1 MGRKSTRQEIE
12 LSAGDRER
20 LEGIVNNPRSLQKHV
35 WRARI
40 VLALG
45 SGRGLA
51 ETMRRTG
58 MSKPTV
64 WRWWDRF
71 LAEGVD
77 GLLRDATRPPGRKP
91 VPEDR
96 VKAVVALAMSPPPEH
111 ARHWT
116 LKALAEE
123 MGDMVISTVRN
134 ILLRHGLR
142 PHQVKTFKVS
152 RDPRFEIKVRDV
164 VGLYVDPPDHAVV
177 LSVDEKT
184 QIQALGRTQRPLPMK
199 PGHAETRTHD
209 YRRNGTTCLLAALD
223 TATGKVVGRTVERH
237 RSAEFLAF
245 LDHVAEGIA
254 PGTQVHVILDNVS
267 SHKSAEVH
275 EWLKGR
281 PDWTFHFTPT
291 SASWMNAVEGFFS
304 KLTRQRL
311 KDAVFDSLDECVAA
325 IEGYIEHHNASDAR
339 PFRWSRK
346 PEDLVEA
353 WKRGHQK
360 LEEMASN
367 ERIQPGGRSAVCRSA
382 RQADRRIARR
392 GCNGG
397 GLCAGQPGGRRA

>member
-1 MGRKSTRQEIE
+1 MRPTKTETGMGRKSTRQPIE
-12 LSAGDRER
+12 LSDGDRRR
-20 LEGIVNNPRSLQKHV
+20 LEEVVGNPRSLQKHV

-40 VLALG
+40 VLDLG
-45 SGRGLA
+45 SGHGLV

-71 LAEGVD
+71 LKAGVE
-77 GLLRDATRPPGRKP
+77 GLLRDATRPPGKKP

-96 VKAVVALAMSPPPEH
+96 VKALVALAMSPPPER
-111 ARHWT
+111 ASHWT
-116 LKALAEE
+116 LKALAGA
-123 MGDMVISTVRN
+123 MGDMCASTVRN
-134 ILLRHGLR
+134 ILRRHGLR

-184 QIQALGRTQRPLPMK
+184 QIQALGRTQKPLPMK

-209 YRRNGTTCLLAALD
+209 YRRNGTTCLMAALD
-223 TATGKVVGRTVERH
+223 TATGKVVGQTVGRH
-237 RSAEFLAF
+237 RSEEFLAF
-245 LDHVAEGIA
+245 LDHVAGGIE
-254 PGTQVHVILDNVS
+254 PGTPVHVILDNVS
-267 SHKSAEVH
+267 SHRSAEVH

-281 PDWTFHFTPT
+281 PDWHFHFTPT

-304 KLTRQRL
+304 KLSRQRL
-311 KDAVFDSLDECVAA
+311 KNAVFDSLDECVAA
-325 IEGYIEHHNASDAR
+325 IEGYIEHHNASAAR

-353 WKRGHQK
+353 WKKGHHK
-360 LEEMASN
+360 LQEMESN
-367 ERIQPGGRSAVCRSA
+367 E
-382 RQADRRIARR
+382 
-392 GCNGG
+392 
-397 GLCAGQPGGRRA
+397 

>member
-1 MGRKSTRQEIE
+1 MGRKSTRQEIR
-12 LSAGDRER
+12 LSDEDRER
-20 LEGIVNNPRSLQKHV
+20 LRRIMCNRRSPQKHV
-35 WRARI
+35 WRAGI
-40 VLALG
+40 ILELG
-45 SGRGLA
+45 SGCGLV

-77 GLLRDATRPPGRKP
+77 GLLRDATRPPGKKP
-91 VPEDR
+91 VPEGQ
-96 VKAVVALAMSPPPEH
+96 VQALVALAMSPPPEH

-116 LKALAEE
+116 VRALARRL
-123 MGDMVISTVRN
+123 GMVISTVHG
-134 ILLRHGLR
+134 ILKDHGLR

-164 VGLYVDPPDHAVV
+164 VGLYVDPPDHAVI

-209 YRRNGTTCLLAALD
+209 YKRNGTTCLLAALD
-223 TATGKVVGRTVERH
+223 VATGKVVGQTVERH
-237 RSAEFLAF
+237 RSEEFLAF

-254 PGTQVHVILDNVS
+254 PGTPVHVILDNVS

-281 PDWTFHFTPT
+281 PDWKFHFTPT

-304 KLTRQRL
+304 KLSRQRL
-311 KDAVFDSLDECVAA
+311 KHAVFDSLDECIAA
-325 IEGYIEHHNASDAR
+325 IEGYITHHNANDAS

-346 PEDLVEA
+346 PEDLVKA
-353 WKRGHQK
+353 WKRGHHK
-360 LEEMASN
+360 LQEMASN
-367 ERIQPGGRSAVCRSA
+367 E
-382 RQADRRIARR
+382 
-392 GCNGG
+392 
-397 GLCAGQPGGRRA
+397 

>member
-177 LSVDEKT
+177 LSVDESERVNAT
-184 QIQALGRTQRPLPMK
+184 GSSERANQIQALGRTQRPLPMK

-237 RSAEFLAF
+237 RSEEFLAF

-304 KLTRQRL
+304 KLARQRL
-311 KDAVFDSLDECVAA
+311 KNAVFDSLDECVAA
-325 IEGYIEHHNASDAR
+325 IEGYIEHHNANDAR

-367 ERIQPGGRSAVCRSA
+367 E
-382 RQADRRIARR
+382 
-392 GCNGG
+392 
-397 GLCAGQPGGRRA
+397 

>member
-1 MGRKSTRQEIE
+1 MGRKSTRQEIR
-12 LSAGDRER
+12 LSDEDRAR
-20 LEGIVNNPRSLQKHV
+20 LDEIVCYPRSPQKHV

-40 VLALG
+40 ILELG
-45 SGRGLA
+45 SGCGLVA
-51 ETMRRTG
+51 TMRRTG

-77 GLLRDATRPPGRKP
+77 GLLRDATRPPGKKP
-91 VPEDR
+91 IPEDR
-96 VKAVVALAMSPPPEH
+96 VKAAIALAMSPPPEH

-116 LKALAEE
+116 VRALARRLG
-123 MGDMVISTVRN
+123 MAVSTMHG
-134 ILLRHGLR
+134 ILRDNGLR

-184 QIQALGRTQRPLPMK
+184 QIQALGRTQEPLPMK
-199 PGHAETRTHD
+199 SGHAETRTHD

-223 TATGKVVGRTVERH
+223 VATGKVVGQAVARH
-237 RSAEFLAF
+237 RSEEFLAF
-245 LDHVAEGIA
+245 LDHVAEDIA
-254 PGTQVHVILDNVS
+254 PETPVHVILDNVS
-267 SHKSAEVH
+267 SHKSAEVR
-275 EWLKGR
+275 EWLKDR

-304 KLTRQRL
+304 KLSRQRL
-311 KDAVFDSLDECVAA
+311 KDAVFDSLDECIAA
-325 IEGYIEHHNASDAR
+325 IEGYIAHHNANDAR

-346 PEDLVEA
+346 PEDLVGA

-360 LEEMASN
+360 LQEMASN
-367 ERIQPGGRSAVCRSA
+367 E
-382 RQADRRIARR
+382 
-392 GCNGG
+392 
-397 GLCAGQPGGRRA
+397 